1 MLEFGESSTVENP
14 LMLLD
19 ILHGLVPDSDFL
31 IASKDIARALES
43 KAIYAQYFGSARAL
57 YGALFKPSVYV
68 AVDGDP
74 GPRRIIAD
82 LNRPLRLGQ
91 QFDTCINN
99 GTSEHV
105 FDQANFYEMMHNHTR
120 PGGLM
125 IHWTPG
131 IGWVDHGMFS
141 AQPGYFFDLARAN
154 NYDIRCV
161 MLANATAAV
170 QIASGSDYARAIGQA
185 GSLSESLLC
194 AALVKSDNRPF
205 VAPMQG
211 MFNDVLTNIFN
222 LAGASNSERW
232 PSTGINIALNSP
244 SIQSSTS
251 IYSTSDDPNLD
262 AAGGNNGVVSGTYGF
277 HTDLE
282 DEPWWRVDFGS
293 SRKIGRIHV
302 FNRIDSLEMS
312 NRARSISVQISS
324 NGTTWSEIELPAW
337 PADRCFG
344 GADGRFL
351 QINLSPA
358 LDARFLKIA
367 LRERNYLHLDEVE
380 VYEAP

>member
-1 MLEFGESSTVENP
+1 MLEFGESSTVESP
-14 LMLLD
+14 LVLLN
-19 ILHGLVPDSDFL
+19 ILHGLVPASDFM
-31 IASKDIARALES
+31 IASSDIARALES
-43 KAIYAQYFGSARAL
+43 KATYARYFGSARAI
-57 YGALFKPSVYV
+57 YKALFNPSVYV

-105 FDQANFYEMMHNHTR
+105 FDQANFYEIMHNHTR

-154 NYDIRCV
+154 NYEIKCV
-161 MLANATAAV
+161 MLANTTAAV
-170 QIASGSDYARAIGQA
+170 QIFSGSDYARAVGQA
-185 GSLSESLLC
+185 PSLSEALLC
-194 AALVKSDNRPF
+194 VALVKSDNRPF

-211 MFNDVLTNIFN
+211 MFNDVLTNIFS
-222 LAGASNSERW
+222 LAGTSNSERW
-232 PSTGINIALNSP
+232 PPTGVNIARNSQ
-244 SIQSSTS
+244 STQSSTS
-251 IYSTSDDPNLD
+251 IYSTSDDPTVD
-262 AAGGNNGVVSGTYGF
+262 ASGGNNGIVSGTYGF

-282 DEPWWRVDFGS
+282 DEPWWRVDFGEM
-293 SRKIGRIHV
+293 RKIGRIHI
-302 FNRIDSLEMS
+302 FNRIDSVEMS

-324 NGTTWSEIELPAW
+324 EGTVWSELELPTLS
-337 PADRCFG
+337 ADRCFG

-351 QINLSPA
+351 QINLLPA
-358 LDARFLKIA
+358 LDARYLKIA

-380 VYEAP
+380 VYEA